1 MHDSLLASWWDG
13 PYNLLDASR
22 FAARPFEDQGIVPVG
37 CAAFAF
43 TASSSAAPSLD
54 AACLGHQL
62 GCLPR
67 HLVRRQAVGAAR
79 FAFPRS
85 ETAILTGLAVL
96 LVPFCFW
103 WIRRHAVGHA
113 ASRYRPARQS
123 RSAPATA
130 EDQGDAR

>member
-1 MHDSLLASWWDG
+1 MHDGLLASWWDG

-22 FAARPFEDQGIVPVG
+22 FAAWPFEGQGIVPVG

-43 TASSSAAPSLD
+43 AAGSPVTPSPD

-67 HLVRRQAVGAAR
+67 RLVRRQAVGAAR
-79 FAFPRS
+79 SAFPRS
-85 ETAILTGLAVL
+85 ETAILTAHAVL

-103 WIRRHAVGHA
+103 WIRRHAKGHA

-123 RSAPATA
+123 RLAPRYRRGPT
-130 EDQGDAR
+130 G